1 MSLTCV
7 LREEI
12 ILYIQYQCLYV
23 CVSYTVDVSQ
33 RDYSTKKENCDRIL
47 AKTLT
52 DLICNISIADSIQK
66 IESNLYGYTVTA

>member
-23 CVSYTVDVSQ
+23 CVVYTVDVSQ
-33 RDYSTKKENCDRIL
+33 RDYSTEKGNCDRVS

-52 DLICNISIADSIQK
+52 DLICNISIVDSIQ
-66 IESNLYGYTVTA
+66 NLE